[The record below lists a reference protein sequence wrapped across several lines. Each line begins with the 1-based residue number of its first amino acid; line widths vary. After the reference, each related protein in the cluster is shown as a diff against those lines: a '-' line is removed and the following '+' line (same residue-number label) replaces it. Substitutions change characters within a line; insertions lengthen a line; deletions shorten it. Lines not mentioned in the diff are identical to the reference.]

1 MKKLICL
8 ILCVCFLFSF
18 AACGKETSPADD
30 SKIVAQDDVTN
41 ATVILFKDERG
52 KVLFYNSDIK
62 QIYAVDSPELGYVIE
77 IEMTEDGAKKLKE
90 ATEILVGQNMKM
102 YMGDVPMVSAM
113 VAAPIED
120 GRFILCDH
128 TTQEEMLIMFD
139 KLTK

>member
-1 MKKLICL
+1 MKKFACI
-8 ILCVCFLFSF
+8 ILCVCFLLALSG
-18 AACGKETSPADD
+18 CGKKASPADNN
-30 SKIVAQDDVTN
+30 KIVAQGDVTN

-52 KVLFYNSDIK
+52 NVLFYNSDIE
-62 QIYAVDSPELGYVIE
+62 QIYAIDSKELSYFIE
-77 IEMTEDGAKKLKE
+77 IEMTNDGAKKLKD
-90 ATEILVGQNMKM
+90 ATESIVGQNMKM
-102 YMGDVPMVSAM
+102 YMGDVPMISAM

>member
-1 MKKLICL
+1 M
-8 ILCVCFLFSF
+8 
-18 AACGKETSPADD
+18 
-30 SKIVAQDDVTN
+30 
-41 ATVILFKDERG
+41 
-52 KVLFYNSDIK
+52 FYNSDIK

-113 VAAPIED
+113 VAAPIEN